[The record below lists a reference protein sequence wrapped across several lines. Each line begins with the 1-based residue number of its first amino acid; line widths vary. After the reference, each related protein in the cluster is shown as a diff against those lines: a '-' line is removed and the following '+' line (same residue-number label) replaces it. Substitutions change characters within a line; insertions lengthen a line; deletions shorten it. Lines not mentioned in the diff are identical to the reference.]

1 MGLMKLTKHSFDKN
15 FKEMNTTMANILIG
29 TLAGFIGGN
38 ISSCK
43 LQDLINKKQYINYL
57 ILFAMIYI
65 LQSWQGDKSMHPIH
79 KLMLTL
85 LAMLYF
91 VMIMR
96 NNYIA
101 IIIGTLLLFVAY
113 EINYYLKYLESNE
126 ELKEK
131 ISEKEKKTLRKIRD
145 ICQLG
150 GLISFGIGF
159 VVNFIIKSRG
169 DNFNVFK
176 HLFGKCD

>member
-1 MGLMKLTKHSFDKN
+1 MKLTKHSFEKN

-65 LQSWQGDKSMHPIH
+65 LQGWQTGDNSVHPIH

-91 VMIMR
+91 VVIMR

-101 IIIGTLLLFVAY
+101 IIVGVLLLFIAY
-113 EINYYLKYLESNE
+113 EINYYLKYIEANDAVRN
-126 ELKEK
+126 K
-131 ISEKEKKTLRKIRD
+131 ITPEEKKTLEKIRD
-145 ICQLG
+145 MCQLG
-150 GLISFGIGF
+150 GLVAFGAGF
-159 VVNFIIKSRG
+159 VVNFVIKAKGG
-169 DNFNVFK
+169 DFNILR
-176 HLFGKCD
+176 HLFGKID